1 MAPPSKR
8 KRNEEF
14 PLAREDN
21 TKQPEQSSLI
31 RNTEEVSFPRG
42 GASVLSPL
50 ELKQVSNE
58 AAKDVLFGN
67 NKPTTGGDGSR
78 PKKKTKLDKKTKSA
92 KKDDSSS
99 AAAEEKLYVI
109 THINFQNL
117 KINSSLLGQITQIN
131 KHDICVTFTD
141 NISGYVNM
149 THISEQFTKTLEE
162 LDDDMDSD
170 DEEEQSKKADDD
182 EEYDSDDEK
191 SKIDKKS
198 ELPDLHNF
206 FTLGQWIR
214 CNVTKNSALEPK
226 SKKNKKKRLELT
238 LEPSVV
244 NSFSKDDLQRSAA
257 VQCAVQS
264 IEDHGAMLDLGVEGI
279 TGFITKKDVPNF
291 DSLLPGTVFLGN
303 VSKTSDRVV
312 NINLDFNLNKNKITQ
327 ISSIDAIL
335 PGQPV
340 ELLCQQYTH
349 NGIAGKCFGLVPG
362 FINGSH
368 LSTYKEEDLK
378 HKFALGSNIHGRI
391 IATLTDKKGEKTLLF
406 STLPHI
412 TNLTTTLREEKALS
426 AFPVGYTFESTKT
439 KGSDDEYLY
448 LALNDELI
456 GRVHK
461 SKIGKLEETDD
472 LEARVTGY
480 DTIDG
485 FYELA
490 TDPEII
496 KQKYLRSK
504 DIQIGEVIPNCE
516 IISVSS
522 SGIQLKVF
530 NGQFTATVPSLHISD
545 TRLVYPERKF
555 KIGSKV
561 KARILAVD
569 NRKHI
574 FATLKKTLVNI
585 EDDEIPLITSY
596 EKAAETLDKN
606 EKTFATVQAFRPSG
620 CIISFFGGV
629 RGFLPN
635 AEISEVFVKKPEQHL
650 RLGQTVVVKLLK
662 VDVTDSRILA
672 TCKVSNSD
680 AEAQKKAI
688 ENMVPGRTL
697 VDVTVVEKTKDS
709 LIVSTKDL
717 DLRGIIYVA
726 QLSDDRIEQNRA
738 AFKKV
743 IVGSDLQ
750 GLVID
755 KENRTQVFNLTLK
768 KSLIKA
774 AKNETLPINY
784 DEITSASKST
794 FFPAYIKSISNKG
807 LFVAFTGKNVGLVLP
822 SYAVESRDIDIT
834 KKFYVGQS
842 VKAALLRNDD
852 ANQRFLLTLREP
864 KSDSKDSAKDNN
876 ISGAVDESIKTVEDI
891 TQGKTLKVKVKSI
904 KKNQLNVILADNIHG
919 RIDVSEVYDDINKIA
934 DKKAPLAN
942 FKKDQ
947 VIEAKII
954 GKHDMKSHKFLPIT
968 HQINKAS
975 VYELSI
981 RPSVLAAQ
989 SPEILTIEGVN
1000 TNDELIGYV
1009 NNYTSNYLWL
1019 TVNPSLKAK
1028 LSLVDLSEDGL
1039 EVSKNIQ
1046 DNFPLGSAIP
1056 IKIESVDTEHG
1067 VINVVGKSHIVK
1079 DYTHVKAGD
1088 ILPARISG
1096 IFDKYLL
1103 LDLGNKLT
1111 GISFITDALDD
1122 FSVSLKE
1129 AYGNKLNQVVA
1140 AKVIDVDAEKKRI
1153 SLSLRSE
1160 TPVSPTINSHKD
1172 IKQGDIVHGFIKS
1185 VTDKGIFVIL
1195 GKTLDAFVPVSKLS
1209 DSYLKE
1215 WKKFY
1220 KTMQH
1225 VIGKVVSCSD
1235 DGHVLLTLRESE
1247 VNGDLRI
1254 LKNYSD
1260 INVGDIF
1267 NGSVK
1272 NVTDFGVFVK
1282 LDNTV
1287 NVTGLA
1293 HISEI
1298 AETTPKDIS
1307 AIFGAGDRVKAIV
1320 LKANPAKKQLSLS
1333 LKASHFTTSDSTE
1346 TLKTKNVEEVTE
1358 QVPAQEDVDMDAVN
1372 FDEEASDV
1380 ESDEEAD
1387 EKSAKKSI
1395 PISTDGLS
1403 LSTDF
1408 DWTASI
1414 LDQAQEVEDPEEE
1427 EEIDFTEG
1435 TKHKHRRRREKI
1447 VEDKTIDINTRAPES
1462 VGDFERMIVGNPNSS
1477 VVWMNYMAFQLQ
1489 LSEVEKAREIAERA
1503 LKTIN
1508 FREEAEKLNIW
1519 IAMLNLENTFGS
1531 SETLEEV
1538 FKRACQYMDSFTI
1551 HNKLLS
1557 IYQMSEKLN
1566 KAAELFKITAK
1577 KFGSEKVSIWVAWGD
1592 FLLSSK
1598 QEEEARVILAN
1609 ALKSLPKRD
1618 HIEVVRKFAQ
1628 LEFAK
1633 GDSERGRSLYEGLL
1647 ADAPKRIDLWNVYID
1662 QEIKAN
1668 EKKKVEDLLERVITK
1683 KITRKQAKFFFNKW
1697 LQFEEASD
1705 DTKMIDY
1712 VKAKASEFV
1721 ESQNKTEDSE

>member
-1 MAPPSKR
+1 MTPPSKR

-14 PLAREDN
+14 PLSREDN
-21 TKQPEQSSLI
+21 TQQPEQSSLI

-50 ELKQVSNE
+50 ELKQVANE

-67 NKPTTGGDGSR
+67 NKPTGGDVSR
-78 PKKKTKLDKKTKSA
+78 PKKKSKLDKKA
-92 KKDDSSS
+92 KKDGKKDESSTT
-99 AAAEEKLYVI
+99 EEKLSII
-109 THINFQNL
+109 THINFKNL

-131 KHDICVTFTD
+131 KHDVCVTFTD
-141 NISGYVNM
+141 NISGYVNL
-149 THISEQFTKTLEE
+149 THISEQFTKLLEE
-162 LDDDMDSD
+162 LDDDMGSD
-170 DEEEQSKKADDD
+170 DEDTKKTGDDD
-182 EEYDSDDEK
+182 EEYDSDDETK
-191 SKIDKKS
+191 NDKKS
-198 ELPDLHNF
+198 ELPDLHSF

-244 NSFSKDDLQRSAA
+244 NTYNKDDLQRSAA

-264 IEDHGAMLDLGVEGI
+264 IEDHGAMLDLGVEGV
-279 TGFITKKDVPNF
+279 TGFIAKKDVPNF
-291 DSLLPGTVFLGN
+291 DKLLPGTVFLGN
-303 VSKTSDRVV
+303 VSKTGDRVV

-340 ELLCQQYTH
+340 ELLCQQYTD

-368 LSTYKEEDLK
+368 LSAYKEEDLK

-412 TNLTTTLREEKALS
+412 TNLTATLREKEALA

-461 SKIGKLEETDD
+461 SKIGKLAKTDD

-480 DTIDG
+480 DTLDG

-516 IISVSS
+516 IVSVNS
-522 SGIQLKVF
+522 SGIQLKLF
-530 NGQFTATVPSLHISD
+530 NGQFVATVPSLHISD

-569 NRKHI
+569 NRNHI

-585 EDDEIPLITSY
+585 DDDEIPIITSY
-596 EKAAETLDKN
+596 DKAAETQEKN
-606 EKTFATVQAFRPSG
+606 EKTLATVQAFRPSG

-650 RLGQTVVVKLLK
+650 RLGQTVIVKLLK
-662 VDVTDSRILA
+662 VDVAVSRILA

-688 ENMVPGRTL
+688 EDMVPGRTI

-768 KSLIKA
+768 KSLIEA

-784 DEITSASKST
+784 NEITSAAKT
-794 FFPAYIKSISNKG
+794 TYFPAYIKSISDRG

-822 SYAVESRDIDIT
+822 SYAVESREIDIT

-842 VKAALLRNDD
+842 VKAALLRSDD

-864 KSDSKDSAKDNN
+864 KSDSKTAATKDNKTV
-876 ISGAVDESIKTVEDI
+876 GAIDESIKTVEDI
-891 TQGKTLKVKVKSI
+891 TQGKTLKVKVKNI
-904 KKNQLNVILADNIHG
+904 KKNQLNVVLADNIHG

-934 DKKAPLAN
+934 DKKAPLSN

-947 VIEAKII
+947 IIEAKII

-968 HQINKAS
+968 HQISKGS

-981 RPSVLAAQ
+981 RPSVLAE
-989 SPEILTIEGVN
+989 STPEILSIEGVRA
-1000 TNDELIGYV
+1000 NDELIGYV

-1028 LSLVDLSEDGL
+1028 LPLVDLSEDGL
-1039 EVSKNIQ
+1039 EISENIQ
-1046 DNFPLGSAIP
+1046 DNFPLGCAIP
-1056 IKIESVDTEHG
+1056 IKIESIDTEHG
-1067 VINVVGKSHIVK
+1067 VINAVGKSHIVK
-1079 DYTHVKAGD
+1079 DYTHVKVGD

-1103 LDLGNKLT
+1103 LDLGNKIT

-1122 FSVSLKE
+1122 FSLSLKE
-1129 AYGNKLNQVVA
+1129 AFSDKLNQVVA
-1140 AKVIDVDAEKKRI
+1140 AKVIDVDAEKKKI
-1153 SLSLRSE
+1153 SLSLRSDS
-1160 TPVSPTINSHKD
+1160 PVSPTINSHKD
-1172 IKQGDIVHGFIKS
+1172 IKQGDIVHGFVKS

-1220 KTMQH
+1220 KPMQH
-1225 VIGKVVSCSD
+1225 IIGKVVSCND

-1247 VNGDLRI
+1247 VNGELRI

-1260 INVGDIF
+1260 IKVGDIF

-1298 AETTPKDIS
+1298 AETAPKDIS
-1307 AIFGAGDRVKAIV
+1307 AIFGTGDRVKAIV
-1320 LKANPAKKQLSLS
+1320 LKTNPAKKQLSLS
-1333 LKASHFTTSDSTE
+1333 LKASHFTTSGSSE
-1346 TLKTKNVEEVTE
+1346 TPKENEVEEKEESISE
-1358 QVPAQEDVDMDAVN
+1358 QADVDMDAVN
-1372 FDEEASDV
+1372 FDEEASDI
-1380 ESDEEAD
+1380 ESDDETEE
-1387 EKSAKKSI
+1387 KTFKKNV

-1414 LDQAQEVEDPEEE
+1414 LDQAQEEEE
-1427 EEIDFTEG
+1427 PEDEEETDFTQG

-1462 VGDFERMIVGNPNSS
+1462 VGDFERLIVGNPNSS

-1489 LSEVEKAREIAERA
+1489 LSEIEKAREIAERA

-1557 IYQMSEKLN
+1557 IYQMSEKLD

-1577 KFGSEKVSIWVAWGD
+1577 KFGSEKVTIWVAWGD
-1592 FLLSSK
+1592 FLLSNN
-1598 QEEEARVILAN
+1598 QEEEARTILAN
-1609 ALKSLPKRD
+1609 ALKSLAKRN

-1633 GDSERGRSLYEGLL
+1633 GDAERGRSLYEGLL

-1662 QEIKAN
+1662 QEIKAD
-1668 EKKKVEDLLERVITK
+1668 EKKRVEDLLERVITK

-1697 LQFEEASD
+1697 LQFEESKG

-1721 ESQNKTEDSE
+1721 ESQNKTEDAE